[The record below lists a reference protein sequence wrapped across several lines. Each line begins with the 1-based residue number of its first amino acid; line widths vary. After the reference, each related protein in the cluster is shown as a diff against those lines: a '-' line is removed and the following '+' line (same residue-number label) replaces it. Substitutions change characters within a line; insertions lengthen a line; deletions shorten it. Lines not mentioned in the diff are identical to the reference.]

1 MKFGLARIDKFCGQW
16 DRKYG
21 RFKRYILKEFGYQG
35 EAVIDGKTYTLQL
48 FKLTKGWRLGVYG
61 MFLGKDMHY
70 ASVEEAEEKAAKAF
84 TAYIRTRGKEAF
96 KRQEYEYN
104 LAKSLEKE

>member
-1 MKFGLARIDKFCGQW
+1 MKFKLSRIDKFCGQW

-48 FKLTKGWRLGVYG
+48 FKLTDGWRLGVYG
-61 MFLGKDMHY
+61 MFLGKDMHFN
-70 ASVEEAEEKAAKAF
+70 SVADAEEKAEQAF
-84 TAYIRTRGKEAF
+84 SAYLRSRGEEAL
-96 KRQEYEYN
+96 KRQEYEYKA
-104 LAKSLEKE
+104 AKALERE